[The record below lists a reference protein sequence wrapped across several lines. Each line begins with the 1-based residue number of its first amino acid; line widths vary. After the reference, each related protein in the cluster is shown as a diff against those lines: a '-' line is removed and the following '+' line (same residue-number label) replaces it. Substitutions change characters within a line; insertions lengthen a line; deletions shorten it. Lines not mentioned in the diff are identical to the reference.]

1 MVCPP
6 TIFLSA
12 LVSCATADNKL
23 LEARIANA
31 LVRREATIDIAIM
44 GRGSDKDTCLA
55 LVQLINVSFG

>member
-12 LVSCATADNKL
+12 LVSCATAGNKL

-44 GRGSDKDTCLA
+44 GRERDKDTSLA